1 MKNRESQD
9 IALGIID
16 LGYRENEDSLTSFS
30 SIIDYAVTAEEYNY
44 SRFWLAE
51 HHYTH
56 IQNHPYTNP
65 DILISLIAGSTER
78 IKIASAG
85 TSINLYTPYTT
96 VTTYKLLNN
105 LFHDRIAIGLSKGLP
120 DSKYIQN
127 ASHVDIHN
135 NYEKFQENFKE
146 IIDLI
151 ENEEE
156 NLKSKSILIPPYKG
170 LKPELWHLSTN
181 FKAFSQTL
189 SYDLNHCISVFH
201 NFGQDIHNLPFDKEE
216 IQKNKDEFY
225 KIHEK
230 YPKLII
236 SLAIILDETIEKA
249 TKKHQDLIELASE
262 NFKDTFIMIPCTLDS
277 LYELLMNWKEKFGID
292 EFVIYDLAPTS
303 EEKIENL
310 KNISEKFS
318 LIPAYETEIS

>member
-1 MKNRESQD
+1 MKNRESKN
-9 IALGIID
+9 ISLGIID
-16 LGYRENEDSLTSFS
+16 LGYRENEDSLSSFS
-30 SIIDYAVTAEEYNY
+30 SIIDYAVKAEEYNY

-85 TSINLYTPYTT
+85 TSINLYTPYAT

-105 LFHDRIAIGLSKGLP
+105 LFHDRIALGLSKGLP
-120 DSKYIQN
+120 DSQYIQN
-127 ASHVDIHN
+127 ASGVGIQN

-181 FKAFSQTL
+181 FNAFFNTL

-201 NFGQDIHNLPFDKEE
+201 NFGQDINNLPFNKEE
-216 IQKNKDEFY
+216 IEKNKEEFY
-225 KIHEK
+225 KIHNK

-236 SLAIILDETIEKA
+236 SLAIIMDNTLA
-249 TKKHQDLIELASE
+249 SAYKKQQDLVELASE
-262 NFKDTFIMIPCTLDS
+262 NFKDTFIMIPCTVDS
-277 LYELLMNWKEKFGID
+277 LYDLLTDWNEKFGID
-292 EFVIYDLAPTS
+292 EFVIYDLAPTND
-303 EEKIENL
+303 EKINNL

-318 LIPAYETEIS
+318 LIHAYETELS